1 MYKKLTILVLVLLVL
16 SATPLWA
23 AEEITIAPQASSVFM
38 AYGSGIAKNG
48 SSITCT
54 AFSDLVDY
62 YSQSITMRLQKYE
75 NGSWTTLKS
84 WYDSAYDVT
93 LDVMGGYPLSSGLYR
108 VESTHTAG
116 GETRTSYSRNYS
128 I

>member
-62 YSQSITMRLQKYE
+62 YSQEITMRLQKRE
-75 NGSWTTLKS
+75 NGSWITLES
-84 WYDSAYDVT
+84 WYRSKYDMT
-93 LDVMGGYPLSSGLYR
+93 LD
-108 VESTHTAG
+108 
-116 GETRTSYSRNYS
+116 
-128 I
+128 